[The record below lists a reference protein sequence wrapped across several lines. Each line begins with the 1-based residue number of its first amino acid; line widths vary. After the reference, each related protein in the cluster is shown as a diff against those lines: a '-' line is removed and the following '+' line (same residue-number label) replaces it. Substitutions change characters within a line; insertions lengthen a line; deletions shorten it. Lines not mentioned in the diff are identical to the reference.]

1 MHGIKTRNPKLL
13 IALAFD
19 TVSGLERAYSEF
31 FVEDPPGLMVMESE
45 EEYKEELKNAIL
57 TKKEIN
63 PNNRPACDI
72 VEQSDKYNFY
82 IGVKMARLTSRQ
94 RQAVIARYLAGE
106 SIASL
111 AKEYNISRQALAKQV
126 KQEKVAE
133 SLQKVTNEQ
142 ALTMAAFIQSKKEQT
157 QDIIEALLDKLQDK
171 IDKASFK
178 DCNAGI
184 RDLASLYLE
193 REDNSIDNTVKVVIE
208 RKVQDLT
215 DETDNE

>member
-1 MHGIKTRNPKLL
+1 
-13 IALAFD
+13 
-19 TVSGLERAYSEF
+19 
-31 FVEDPPGLMVMESE
+31 
-45 EEYKEELKNAIL
+45 
-57 TKKEIN
+57 
-63 PNNRPACDI
+63 
-72 VEQSDKYNFY
+72 
-82 IGVKMARLTSRQ
+82 MARLTSRQ

-178 DCNAGI
+178 DCIAGI

>member
-1 MHGIKTRNPKLL
+1 
-13 IALAFD
+13 
-19 TVSGLERAYSEF
+19 
-31 FVEDPPGLMVMESE
+31 
-45 EEYKEELKNAIL
+45 
-57 TKKEIN
+57 
-63 PNNRPACDI
+63 
-72 VEQSDKYNFY
+72 
-82 IGVKMARLTSRQ
+82 MARLTSRQ

-126 KQEKVAE
+126 KQEKVDE

-178 DCNAGI
+178 DCIAGI
-184 RDLASLYLE
+184 KDLASLYLE

>member
-1 MHGIKTRNPKLL
+1 
-13 IALAFD
+13 
-19 TVSGLERAYSEF
+19 
-31 FVEDPPGLMVMESE
+31 
-45 EEYKEELKNAIL
+45 
-57 TKKEIN
+57 
-63 PNNRPACDI
+63 
-72 VEQSDKYNFY
+72 
-82 IGVKMARLTSRQ
+82 MARLTSRQ

-111 AKEYNISRQALAKQV
+111 AKEYNISYQALAKQV
-126 KQEKVAE
+126 KQEKVVE
-133 SLQKVTNEQ
+133 SLRKVENEQ
-142 ALTMAAFIQSKKEQT
+142 AMTMAAFIQSKKEQT

-178 DCNAGI
+178 DCIAGI
-184 RDLASLYLE
+184 KDLASLYLE

>member
-1 MHGIKTRNPKLL
+1 
-13 IALAFD
+13 
-19 TVSGLERAYSEF
+19 
-31 FVEDPPGLMVMESE
+31 
-45 EEYKEELKNAIL
+45 
-57 TKKEIN
+57 
-63 PNNRPACDI
+63 
-72 VEQSDKYNFY
+72 
-82 IGVKMARLTSRQ
+82 MARLTSRQ

-178 DCNAGI
+178 DCIAGI
-184 RDLASLYLE
+184 KDLASLYLE
-193 REDNSIDNTVKVVIE
+193 REDNSTDNTVKVVIE

-215 DETDNE
+215 EETDND